1 VTDKNYTHLLLI
13 ADRSGSMYSIVDD
26 MNGGIKTLLEEQAK
40 EPGKIVVDIVTFDTI
55 IEHAYKGVAPG
66 DVQGPVINP
75 RGSTAL
81 NDATGFAITELG
93 ERLAKMPEDERPGLV
108 LVVIVT
114 DGEENASREYTT
126 DQVKALVERQ
136 TSEYGWQ
143 FVFLAANIDAFAAAG
158 AYGIAKGSTMNFAPS
173 SAGMSSMYT
182 NTSRKMSASR
192 SATANSVDNRLTYDD
207 QDREEAM
214 EQ

>member
-1 VTDKNYTHLLLI
+1 MTDKNYTHLLLI

-26 MNGGIKTLLEEQAK
+26 MNGGIKTLLEDQAK

-66 DVQGPVINP
+66 DVQGPVISP

-108 LVVIVT
+108 MVVIVT
-114 DGEENASREYTT
+114 DGEENASQEYTT
-126 DQVKALVERQ
+126 HQVKELVERQ
-136 TSEYGWQ
+136 AHEYGWQ

-158 AYGIAKGSTMNFAPS
+158 DYGIAKGSTMNFAPS
-173 SAGMSSMYT
+173 SAGVSSMYT

-192 SATANSVDNRLTYDD
+192 SATANGVDNRLTYDD
-207 QDREEAM
+207 QDRDQAM

>member
-1 VTDKNYTHLLLI
+1 MTDKNYTHLLLI
-13 ADRSGSMYSIVDD
+13 ADRSGSMSLIEKD
-26 MNGGIKTLLEEQAK
+26 MNGGIETLLAEQAK
-40 EPGKIVVDIVTFDTI
+40 EPGKIVVDIVTFDTV

-66 DVQGPVINP
+66 DVKGPVIVP

-81 NDATGFAITELG
+81 NDATGFGITELG

-108 LVVIVT
+108 MVVIVT
-114 DGEENASREYTT
+114 DGEENSSREYTK

-136 TSEYGWQ
+136 TNEYGWQ

-158 AYGIAKGSTMNFAPS
+158 GYGIAKGSTMNFAPS
-173 SAGMSSMYT
+173 AAGTQSMYA

-192 SATANSVDNRLTYDD
+192 VATASGVDNTLMYDD